1 MNGFLVPANAK
12 KGTLIFNIFRP
23 FDLILFGIGIGISLL
38 LLAIFPTDNI
48 VAVVIAILPVCTTG
62 LLVFPVPNYH
72 NVLCVLQSI
81 NRFYTERRKYV
92 WKGWCFYERFK
103 DDGKTTAKK

>member
-12 KGTLIFNIFRP
+12 KGSLIFNIFRWI
-23 FDLILFGIGIGISLL
+23 DLIIFGIGVGLSMILL
-38 LLAIFPTDNI
+38 LVLPSENVMAMCI
-48 VAVVIAILPVCTTG
+48 AVCPVCITG
-62 LLVFPVPNYH
+62 ILVFPIPNYH

-92 WKGWCFYERFK
+92 WKGWCFYEQFK
-103 DDGKTTAKK
+103 DESKSKK